1 MPPERS
7 WFSFKPSILP
17 PPPGG
22 SLHFTHCPWIRAGL
36 YFPFHADAYETPM
49 KLNSKEQ
56 VFGRHLKSCPDS
68 AETWTPG
75 RCFRKRPRVGTRLS
89 CTESAPASLPTQH
102 PRICPLASP
111 PTPGRWSG
119 AQSLGGGREGES
131 GKPAPAVSF
140 SSPALTSQRGH
151 GIEKLSGPGRPRSLR
166 ARREYNGMEAVR
178 PHSPLF
184 PSAQPGRRQQTGFYL
199 ARSTALL
206 PRVALF
212 QLGGLMG
219 CG

>member
-119 AQSLGGGREGES
+119 AQSLGGAGREKAES
-131 GKPAPAVSF
+131 QPPPCPFLPRPLRASGVTASRSF
-140 SSPALTSQRGH
+140 QGLAGRGPCERAENIMAWRQSARTALCFRARSQGGANKQAFIWPGARLCFPALPCSSW
-151 GIEKLSGPGRPRSLR
+151 ED
-166 ARREYNGMEAVR
+166 
-178 PHSPLF
+178 
-184 PSAQPGRRQQTGFYL
+184 
-199 ARSTALL
+199 
-206 PRVALF
+206 
-212 QLGGLMG
+212 
-219 CG
+219 